1 MKKNTVLLPLALL
14 IAACVPK
21 LPDIT
26 GPLDLVDIRNN
37 IHIVG
42 SAEPDEE
49 NYDWQNATAWDDT
62 FNLDFDGRYQVKDET
77 TIDAYF
83 EPPSYVGI
91 LPAAERAVF
100 GNSEFFLYGIIED
113 DESPPDNV
121 YCTKD
126 DIERMIQKAQE
137 INKPVFIAKSSDTPS
152 DEQKL
157 VIILVNQN
165 DYDSVVSDYCP
176 QDNSQTM

>member
-1 MKKNTVLLPLALL
+1 MRNTVLLPLALL
-14 IAACVPK
+14 IGACGPQ

-42 SAEPDEE
+42 GVEPDEE
-49 NYDWQNATAWDDT
+49 NNDWQNAVAWDDT
-62 FNLDFDGRYQVKDET
+62 FNLDFDGRYQVQDET

-91 LPAAERAVF
+91 LPPAERAVF
-100 GNSEFFLYGIIED
+100 GNSGFFLYGTIQN

-121 YCTKD
+121 YCTKK
-126 DIERMIQKAQE
+126 DIERMIEGAQE
-137 INKPVFIAKSSDTPS
+137 INKPVFVARSYDPPT

-157 VIILVNQN
+157 VIILVNQT
-165 DYDSVVSDYCP
+165 DYNVVVPNYCSL
-176 QDNSQTM
+176 DNSQTM